1 MATGN
6 NLDYLVN
13 DIKGIGGEI
22 MSTAFQIHVTARFRI
37 HTIYSFSDFH

>member
-13 DIKGIGGEI
+13 DIKGGGRGQDLGGFSNSRKCD
-22 MSTAFQIHVTARFRI
+22 STHS
-37 HTIYSFSDFH
+37 YN